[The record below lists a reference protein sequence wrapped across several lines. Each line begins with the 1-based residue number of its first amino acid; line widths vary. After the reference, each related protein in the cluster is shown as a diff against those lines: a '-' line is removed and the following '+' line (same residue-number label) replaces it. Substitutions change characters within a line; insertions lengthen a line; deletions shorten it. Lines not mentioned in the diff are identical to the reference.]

1 MLLKVFDA
9 AGMAYPLV
17 DVKDG
22 RIEHLEDGCDKLIF
36 SLDVRH
42 PIYRIIAEETSI
54 HYDDNAWLVKKIQD
68 DAIECEI
75 DFDFLKGEIK
85 HGYKYQNQ
93 LLEKVLTD
101 NLPAGWTII
110 GASNCTKHRGKT
122 YEHCTPYEA
131 IYDCISKYDV
141 RFVWKTLKRT
151 LEVRV
156 PEKIGTHGVYLSDQL
171 NLKSLAFQG
180 SSTNFA
186 TRLYAYGANGLT
198 FAEINGGKDYV
209 ENKTYKAKTICAYWV
224 DERYEVMTS
233 LLEAAYEKLEA
244 MAVPERSYECKVQ
257 DIEKQK
263 PEEYAHLA
271 LQMHDKITL
280 MVSERN
286 LRVIYSIVKYVE
298 YPDDPNSNTVT
309 LSCVP
314 DTIQSYTQALVEANV
329 EDAIVVAEKALAQA
343 GKVEEEIKT
352 VEDSVSRVEGDVVAA
367 DEKAQDAFNRA
378 ESAFLEAETVE
389 MNVKDIVKGLAVP
402 TDPYYCGDNSPT
414 YGRTYENAV
423 EVMEDG
429 IIYIP
434 TKTHTERYTG
444 ETENVIDCGSPSEAS
459 ENFAE
464 AIYDAGTPESDRTNS
479 NALYAGTPSQ
489 RLQSGCAD
497 LSFEY
502 GRAYIWKDGGWHYL
516 ADVKIAD
523 TAETGTQ
530 DGDLWYCTKAHTAD
544 GVEYQKDAVYRWSAK
559 DGAGLWVAK
568 ASKTDAYVYKS
579 LNSLLESVVSI
590 TAELK
595 EEEARIELLTA
606 WKTEATQAIASVT
619 QKADANAANITTLLT
634 FMGDSESGAVKAIA
648 ELRADVNAHESSI
661 EEIVAWIGDTEGG
674 AVKAIVDVTTKA
686 NANAAQIETLVSWVG
701 DSESGATKAIADI
714 KATADANSA
723 SIQSLVNWQNE
734 AKESISSL
742 EQSAEQDGAAIELL
756 TQRVAANATNIATV
770 TTKANDNAAAI
781 SNVAQT
787 VNAQAISIASL
798 VTKTDEQGA
807 SITSLAQRVS
817 DDESTIAEISQKTAN
832 NTSAISILSRW
843 KTETDTALAGVQTNI
858 AEIRTEADEH
868 AATITALVTTNE
880 KALALS
886 RDKYVVG
893 QYAPTYGYTY
903 SLAGNF
909 MERGTVYVPTV
920 THPEAYS
927 SAERYTVYDAGIP
940 VSDRTGANL
949 LEAGLTDR
957 YTANIIDCG
966 SPSARVQTGGA
977 EIVFELGYLYTWNGS
992 GWVKGDAVSLYT
1004 SEQEGAED
1012 ELWYCKNDITETDAE
1027 TGVRRVLYSAG
1038 TLYKRVGGTWV
1049 SVADICNNYAQMAA
1063 ATIEVQVNAITARV
1077 TDAEGNL
1084 ASLVLRVTE
1093 TETSIAQLTT
1103 WQTTASKTI
1112 SATETK
1118 ANANEASINTLATWK
1133 SNVEKDVESI
1143 ASISA
1148 KADKNEAQIL
1158 LKADKTTTLASAEVF
1173 YALTDSNVTAPT
1185 TGWQTTA
1192 PAWESGKF
1200 MWQKTVW
1207 TYADGSKN
1215 ESDATCITGATGADG
1230 NSVSILGSYASLDAL
1245 KAAHPTGNAGDGY
1258 LVEGY
1263 LYVWNDSEWENVGL
1277 IQGPAGA
1284 TGTGISSIQEQYYLS
1299 SSNATQT
1306 GGSWVTTCPT
1316 WESGKYIWTR
1326 SKIDWTDGTTSYTT
1340 ATLAQA
1346 LNQFGASIE
1355 VNTANILLKVDSGKV
1370 ISTINQ
1376 SAEAVT
1382 IDASKINISGL
1393 ITAINGDTTT
1403 TIDGGKITTGTITAD
1418 QIDAT
1423 NLHVDSANID
1433 GDITATAITIKNKSD
1448 YVLLNAAGNTVNIG
1462 DFTVA
1467 RNSSRSYIYKGKTA
1481 KTATSTAGVYIGTD
1495 GISVGGISDGADGY
1509 YNITLDGATGK
1520 LTANNAVITGTI
1532 NATAGTIANLTIK
1545 GKLYFGNNASY
1556 YIDQNYN
1563 NGGWYI
1569 YLKNFRVDDTTAY
1582 FAGKLEAP
1590 SGTIG
1595 GFTISTSK
1603 LYHTQTTY
1611 LGTNETAG
1619 VYIGT
1624 DGIGLG
1630 AGAFYVKKD
1639 GSLVATK
1646 GNFTGELHATSGD
1659 IKNLTVSGYLYFG
1672 NNSNYYISANYN
1684 DGNYYLKLPGLKID
1698 DASGAVFSGKLSGA
1712 SGTFSGELS
1721 AATGSFSGTITTSN
1735 ARITGGTIK
1744 LGTSGNQ
1751 DYLTISS
1758 TGIVAGDELVKTKMS
1773 WSGITLIWSEG
1784 YDTSHLNYAYY
1795 GSHSS
1800 DGMITS
1806 YGIHVDL
1813 DVEDTTYWGI
1823 GVSNGIYNIGYAAI
1837 GFNMASSYSNC
1848 YGQLFGTWK
1857 TSSGAAITSDANL
1870 KNSIED
1876 LSELYEIA
1884 FDLFRARRFKYNDG
1898 QSSRYHTGFVAQ
1910 EVEQAILTA
1919 GLTTADAALF
1929 VQFTDEAPGGKV
1941 ESITYALR
1949 YEEFISLNTWQIQK
1963 LKPRV
1968 TTLEEKVEALET
1980 KVATLEAE
1988 NAQLKSQLI

>member
-9 AGMAYPLV
+9 AGTAYPLV

-110 GASNCTKHRGKT
+110 GARDCTKHKGKT

-151 LEVRV
+151 IEVRV
-156 PEKIGTHGVYLSDQL
+156 PEKIGTHGAYLSDQL

-180 SSTNFA
+180 ASTNFA

-209 ENKTYKAKTICAYWV
+209 ENKIYKAKTVCAYWV

-244 MAVPERSYECKVQ
+244 MALPERSYECKVQ

-271 LQMHDKITL
+271 IRMHDKITL

-314 DTIQSYTQALVEANV
+314 DTIQSYTQKLVEANV
-329 EDAIVVAEKALAQA
+329 EDAIVVAEKALSKIGAVEDEVKTIE
-343 GKVEEEIKT
+343 GTVNKVEE
-352 VEDSVSRVEGDVVAA
+352 GVVAA

-414 YGRTYENAV
+414 YGRTYENAA

-434 TKTHTERYTG
+434 TKTHLERYTG
-444 ETENVIDCGSPSEAS
+444 NTENLIDCGSPSEVA

-464 AIYDAGTPESDRTNS
+464 TIYDAGTPGSDRTGT

-523 TAETGTQ
+523 TAEAGTQ
-530 DGDLWYCTKAHTAD
+530 DGDLWYNTILHTAD
-544 GVEYQKDAVYRWSAK
+544 GVEYQKDTVYRWSLK
-559 DGAGLWVAK
+559 GGNGLWVAK

-579 LNSLLESVVSI
+579 LNNLLESVVAI

-606 WKTEATQAIASVT
+606 WKTEATQAISSVT

-634 FMGDSESGAVKAIA
+634 FMGNAESGAVKAIA
-648 ELRADVNAHESSI
+648 ELRADVDAHGSSI
-661 EEIVAWIGDTEGG
+661 EEIVAWIGDTGGG
-674 AVKAIVDVTTKA
+674 AVKAIVDVTAKA
-686 NANAAQIETLVSWVG
+686 NANAAEIATLVSWVG
-701 DSESGATKAIADI
+701 DSQSGATKAIADI
-714 KATADANSA
+714 RATADANAS
-723 SIQSLVNWQNE
+723 SIQSLTSWQETANSNMSLLEQKTNSLGSEINTLAQSVNLNTTNLAKTMEQATANE
-734 AKESISSL
+734 ASITALTKTVGENGESISQLS
-742 EQSAEQDGAAIELL
+742 QKTDNQGAQITSL
-756 TQRVAANATNIATV
+756 TQRVGDGE
-770 TTKANDNAAAI
+770 TTI
-781 SNVAQT
+781 S
-787 VNAQAISIASL
+787 
-798 VTKTDEQGA
+798 
-807 SITSLAQRVS
+807 
-817 DDESTIAEISQKTAN
+817 EISQKTEN

-868 AATITALVTTNE
+868 AATITAIVTNNE
-880 KALALS
+880 KAFALA
-886 RDKYVVG
+886 REKYVVG
-893 QYAPTYGYTY
+893 KYAPTYGYTY
-903 SLAGNF
+903 SLAKTF
-909 MERGTVYVPTV
+909 MEIGTMYVPTV
-920 THPEAYS
+920 THAESYS
-927 SAERYTVYDAGIP
+927 SQKAQTIYDAGAP
-940 VSDRTGANL
+940 MSNRAEAGV
-949 LEAGLTDR
+949 LEAGFENR
-957 YTANIIDCG
+957 YTAGIVDCG
-966 SPSARVQTGGA
+966 SPSKRVQTDGA
-977 EIVFELGYLYTWNGS
+977 EIVFELGSGYIWNGS
-992 GWVKGDAVSLYT
+992 GWAKDLPISLYT
-1004 SEQEGAED
+1004 TEQDGAED

-1027 TGVRRVLYSAG
+1027 TGVRRTLYSAG
-1038 TLYKRVGGTWV
+1038 TLYKRVGGMWV

-1063 ATIEVQVNAITARV
+1063 ATIEVQVNAITARI
-1077 TDAEGNL
+1077 TDTEGDI

-1093 TETSIAQLTT
+1093 TETSITQLTT
-1103 WQTTASKTI
+1103 WRTTASQTI
-1112 SATETK
+1112 AATETK

-1133 SNVEKDVESI
+1133 SNVEKDVNSI

-1173 YALTDSNVTAPT
+1173 YAITDSNVTAPT

-1230 NSVSILGSYASLDAL
+1230 NSVSILGSYASLEAL
-1245 KAAHPTGNAGDGY
+1245 QAAHPTGNAGDGY

-1284 TGTGISSIQEQYYLS
+1284 SGTGISSIQEQYYLS
-1299 SSNATQT
+1299 SSNATQA
-1306 GGSWVTTCPT
+1306 GGSWVTTCPA

-1326 SKIDWTDGTTSYTT
+1326 SKIDWTDGTTSYTS

-1355 VNTANILLKVDSGKV
+1355 VNTENILLKVNSGEV
-1370 ISTINQ
+1370 ISRINQ

-1403 TIDGGKITTGTITAD
+1403 TIDGGKITTGSITAN

-1423 NLHVDSANID
+1423 NLHVKAANID
-1433 GDITATAITIKNKSD
+1433 GAITASAIVIKNSSG

-1495 GISVGGISDGADGY
+1495 GISVGGISDGSDGY
-1509 YNITLDGATGK
+1509 YNITLDGSTGK
-1520 LTANNAVITGTI
+1520 LTANYAEITGTI

-1582 FAGKLEAP
+1582 FSGNLESP
-1590 SGTIG
+1590 SGKIG

-1603 LYHTQTTY
+1603 LYNTQTTY

-1639 GSLVATK
+1639 GSFVAAK

-1659 IKNLTVSGYLYFG
+1659 IKNLTVSGKLYFG

-1684 DGNYYLKLPGLKID
+1684 DSDYYIKLPGFQVD
-1698 DASGAVFSGKLSGA
+1698 DGLGAVFSGRLSAPSGKIAAFTISGDSLVGNSVGICGKSGSNWAFWAGGDTSGA
-1712 SGTFSGELS
+1712 APFHVGHSGELYCSNATLSGTFSNKSTGYGLEINGSKISFYNGSTELGCLQ
-1721 AATGSFSGTITTSN
+1721 AGTGYIPWNGSSGTVNGIACSTLFC
-1735 ARITGGTIK
+1735 ADGGIRVGK
-1744 LGTSGNQ
+1744 SLQ
-1751 DYLTISS
+1751 LS
-1758 TGIVAGDELVKTKMS
+1758 TGNGVYI
-1773 WSGITLIWSEG
+1773 SGKLALTMG
-1784 YDTSHLNYAYY
+1784 QFRVQTN
-1795 GSHSS
+1795 
-1800 DGMITS
+1800 T
-1806 YGIHVDL
+1806 
-1813 DVEDTTYWGI
+1813 
-1823 GVSNGIYNIGYAAI
+1823 GVSRYLLFYNGILVGISAKKIDGYYDYS
-1837 GFNMASSYSNC
+1837 ASTY
-1848 YGQLFGTWK
+1848 
-1857 TSSGAAITSDANL
+1857 
-1870 KNSIED
+1870 
-1876 LSELYEIA
+1876 
-1884 FDLFRARRFKYNDG
+1884 DG
-1898 QSSRYHTGFVAQ
+1898 
-1910 EVEQAILTA
+1910 
-1919 GLTTADAALF
+1919 
-1929 VQFTDEAPGGKV
+1929 
-1941 ESITYALR
+1941 
-1949 YEEFISLNTWQIQK
+1949 
-1963 LKPRV
+1963 
-1968 TTLEEKVEALET
+1968 
-1980 KVATLEAE
+1980 
-1988 NAQLKSQLI
+1988 